1 MLHFKNVFFIFAEI
15 AFAKC
20 QRIRAQSAANAYGCG
35 NNMLN

>member
-1 MLHFKNVFFIFAEI
+1 MFAET